1 MNNRSKVRRI
11 EDILPKGLIQ
21 YNCIMTWAR
30 HFAEKVDLRLFVAE
44 ELTSGR
50 HKRLLQ
56 AVKSQ
61 SRES

>member
-1 MNNRSKVRRI
+1 MNDRSKVRRI
-11 EDILPKGLIQ
+11 EDILPPGLIQ
-21 YNCIMTWAR
+21 FNCLMTWAR
-30 HFAEKVDLRLFVAE
+30 HFAEKADLRLFVAE

-56 AVKSQ
+56 RAKFQ